1 MAETITAI
9 IDIDVDLDSGA
20 KPVPLS
26 MQLVYGNQRAHTF
39 RVRAYRAGQQVY
51 MSGVQAIGYVR
62 RADGTT
68 IELTGVV
75 SLDMVEV
82 TLTEACYAVTGL
94 ATISIDLVIGDV
106 IATCMVATA
115 QVDNV
120 KSDYAVS
127 PGSGGGTVVV
137 TGAVRYDIT
146 QVLTEDQK
154 ARARDNI
161 GAGTGSESGG
171 SIAGAVRF
179 DIEQG
184 LEDAQKAQAR
194 ANIGVTSTGAD
205 ISGLI
210 DDNTTA
216 PDKVWSSENT
226 AGWIAD
232 MTSGLS
238 GQIGTL
244 SDLDTTDKSSIVA
257 AINEVNAKAGSG
269 GSGEGAGIDDT
280 TTSTTTT
287 WSSSKITQAINDAAA
302 GETLPT
308 DPLRIECWGDSLTFG
323 AGAAGSDY
331 SYSEAYPKVLAEK
344 VGMTV
349 YNYGVGGETS
359 ETILARMGATPMYV
373 EQIYIPAA
381 AGDASSVILRSATGA
396 EVTPLMQAASQDKGV
411 NPVSIGGVM
420 GTLSYDAETGYSF
433 ARTTAGTAV
442 AHLLPTVV
450 ETAYMR
456 TVSDNR
462 VRIIWMG
469 QNDIDD
475 EEMGSDMSQ
484 LGQYLIEA
492 CRAAIRGVDKY
503 IILTAPVSTGTTAT
517 PYKPI
522 HRAMV
527 HAFGDHC
534 INIVDYLIR
543 YGLTDAGI
551 TATEQ
556 DTADMSAYY
565 IPQSLRYDRVHL
577 NAAGYAVVADQVYK
591 RGQLLGYWT

>member
-26 MQLVYGNQRAHTF
+26 MQLVYGNKRAHTF

-51 MSGVQAIGYVR
+51 MSGVQANGYVR

-154 ARARDNI
+154 ARARANI

-171 SIAGAVRF
+171 SIAGAVRY
-179 DIEQG
+179 DTAQS
-184 LEDAQKAQAR
+184 LTDPQKAQAR

-210 DDNTTA
+210 DDDTTA

-244 SDLDTTDKSSIVA
+244 SDLDTTDKSSIIA
-257 AINEVNAKAGSG
+257 AINEVNAKVGSG
-269 GSGEGAGIDDT
+269 GS
-280 TTSTTTT
+280 
-287 WSSSKITQAINDAAA
+287 

-331 SYSEAYPKVLAEK
+331 SYSEAYPAVLAEK

-359 ETILARMGATPMYV
+359 ETILARMGATPMLV
-373 EQIYIPAA
+373 EQVYIPAD
-381 AGDASSVILRSATGA
+381 AGDASIVKLRSATGA
-396 EVTPLMQAASQDKGV
+396 EVAPLRQAASQDKGV

-475 EEMGSDMSQ
+475 AEMGSDMSQ

-503 IILTAPVSTGTTAT
+503 IILTAPVSTGATAT

-543 YGLTDAGI
+543 HGLTDAGI

-565 IPQSLRYDRVHL
+565 IPESLRYDRVHL